1 MQSTKL
7 DTGMWMGMSRLIPST
22 AGRKADDLIRAW
34 GYGNETEVGNALKQ
48 CKTPRSEIFVTVHDF
63 DVGAD
68 GL

>member
-7 DTGMWMGMSRLIPST
+7 DTDMWMGMSRLISAT
-22 AGRKADDLIRAW
+22 AGRKLIIRAW

-68 GL
+68 VL

>member
-7 DTGMWMGMSRLIPST
+7 DTDMWMGMSRLISGT
-22 AGRKADDLIRAW
+22 AGRKLIIRAW
-34 GYGNETEVGNALKQ
+34 GYGNETEVGIALKQ

-68 GL
+68 VL